1 MRRKKRRV
9 DNGDKMSKTLFSS
22 LHNHT
27 IFCDG
32 KDDME
37 TMCRA
42 AYEKKL
48 RAIGFSAHAPI
59 TKKTGI
65 ESDWH
70 LKDEKFDEYVEE
82 ALAAK
87 KRWRGKLE
95 VLFGFEVDYIK
106 GLRSARDSDITAAN
120 PDYLIG
126 SVHYLIPPNGKLV
139 QVDKLL
145 KPFTVDGPQEEF
157 SQGLNEGFGGDAPAL
172 MNSYYDAAAEMI
184 ALGGFEILGHAD
196 LVKKNC
202 LGKNLWPKES
212 EECRQREIARAAAK
226 TGIIVEA
233 NTGGINRKKINE
245 IYPSVTFLRFF
256 REYKVPVIITA
267 DAHQAEGIAGSYDIA
282 VQTLLSAGFSD
293 HIIIFRKRDKR
304 IIYKKEKL
312 HNLLAD

>member
-1 MRRKKRRV
+1 MK
-9 DNGDKMSKTLFSS
+9 KTLRFSS

-32 KDDME
+32 KDDIE

-42 AYEKKL
+42 AFEKKL
-48 RAIGFSAHAPI
+48 CALGFSAHAPI

-70 LKDEKFDEYVEE
+70 LKDDKFNEYVEQ

-95 VLFGFEVDYIK
+95 VLLGFEIDYIK
-106 GLRSARDSDITAAN
+106 GLRSALDRDITEVN

-126 SVHYLIPPNGKLV
+126 SVHYLIPANGA
-139 QVDKLL
+139 
-145 KPFTVDGPQEEF
+145 KPFTVDGPEEEF
-157 SQGLNEGFGGDAPAL
+157 LQGLKEGFNGDAQAL
-172 MNSYYDAAAEMI
+172 MNSYYDAQAEMI

-202 LGKNLWPKES
+202 IGKNLWPQ
-212 EECRQREIARAAAK
+212 EEEVYRQKEIAFAAGKA
-226 TGIIVEA
+226 GVIAEA

-245 IYPSVTFLRFF
+245 VYPSETFLRFF
-256 REYKVPVIITA
+256 RGNNVPVIITA
-267 DAHQAEGIAGSYDIA
+267 DAHCAEDIKGNYNIA
-282 VQTLLSAGFSD
+282 VKTLLSAGFSD
-293 HIIIFRKRDKR
+293 HVIIFRKNVKKK
-304 IIYKKEKL
+304 IYIKEKL
-312 HNLLAD
+312 LNFLAD

>member
-1 MRRKKRRV
+1 
-9 DNGDKMSKTLFSS
+9 MSKTPLFSS

-32 KDDME
+32 KDDIE

-42 AYEKKL
+42 AFEKKL
-48 RAIGFSAHAPI
+48 CAIGFSAHAPI

-70 LKDEKFDEYVEE
+70 LKDDKFEEYVEQT
-82 ALAAK
+82 LAAK
-87 KRWRGKLE
+87 KRWHGKLE
-95 VLFGFEVDYIK
+95 VLLGFEVDYIK
-106 GLRSARDSDITAAN
+106 GLRSAMDSDITAVN

-145 KPFTVDGPQEEF
+145 KPFTVDGPHEEF
-157 SQGLNEGFGGDAPAL
+157 SQGLNEGFGGDAQAL
-172 MNSYYDAAAEMI
+172 MHSYYDAVAEMT

-202 LGKNLWPKES
+202 LGKNYWPKES
-212 EECRQREIARAAAK
+212 EEGRQREIARAAAK
-226 TGIIVEA
+226 AGIIAEA

-245 IYPSVTFLRFF
+245 LYPSVTFLRFF
-256 REYKVPVIITA
+256 REYNVPVIITA
-267 DAHQAEGIAGSYDIA
+267 DAHCAEDIASSYDIA
-282 VQTLLSAGFSD
+282 AQTLLSADFSD
-293 HIIIFRKRDKR
+293 HVIFLQKKSKK

-312 HNLLAD
+312 HNLLADK

>member
-9 DNGDKMSKTLFSS
+9 DSGDKMSKTQFSS

-27 IFCDG
+27 ILCDG
-32 KDDME
+32 KDDIE

-42 AYEKKL
+42 AFEKKL

-65 ESDWH
+65 ESDWN
-70 LKDEKFDEYVEE
+70 LKDDKFNEYVEQ
-82 ALAAK
+82 ALEAK

-95 VLFGFEVDYIK
+95 VFFGFEIDYIK
-106 GLRSARDSDITAAN
+106 CLRSALDSDIKAVN

-126 SVHYLIPPNGKLV
+126 SVHYLIPANGA
-139 QVDKLL
+139 

-157 SQGLNEGFGGDAPAL
+157 LQGLNEGFGGDAQAL
-172 MNSYYDAAAEMI
+172 MHSYYDAVAEMT

-202 LGKNLWPKES
+202 QGEKYWPEES
-212 EECRQREIARAAAK
+212 EICRQREIARAAGEA
-226 TGIIVEA
+226 GVIVEA

-245 IYPSVTFLRFF
+245 LYPSVTFLRFF
-256 REYKVPVIITA
+256 REYNVPVIITA
-267 DAHQAEGIAGSYDIA
+267 DAHCAADIAGSYDIA

-293 HIIIFRKRDKR
+293 HITIFRKSGKK
-304 IIYKKEKL
+304 IIYNKEKL
-312 HNLLAD
+312 HNLLADK

>member
-1 MRRKKRRV
+1 MKRT
-9 DNGDKMSKTLFSS
+9 KQFSS

-32 KDDME
+32 KDDIE

-48 RAIGFSAHAPI
+48 CALGFSAHAPI
-59 TKKTGI
+59 AKKTGI

-70 LKDEKFDEYVEE
+70 LKDDKFNDYVEQVLE
-82 ALAAK
+82 AK
-87 KRWRGKLE
+87 KRWQGKLE
-95 VLFGFEVDYIK
+95 VLLGFEIDYIK
-106 GLRSARDSDITAAN
+106 GLRSALDSDITEVN

-126 SVHYLIPPNGKLV
+126 SVHYLIPANGA
-139 QVDKLL
+139 

-157 SQGLNEGFGGDAPAL
+157 SQGLNEGFGGDAQAL
-172 MNSYYDAAAEMI
+172 MNSYYDAVAEMI

-202 LGKNLWPKES
+202 LGKNLWPQEI
-212 EECRQREIARAAAK
+212 ENCRQREIARAAAK
-226 TGIIVEA
+226 ADVIAEA

-245 IYPSVTFLRFF
+245 IYPSETFLRFF
-256 REYKVPVIITA
+256 RENNVPVIITA
-267 DAHQAEGIAGSYDIA
+267 DAHSAADIAGNYDIA

-293 HIIIFRKRDKR
+293 HVIIFRKNDNKVKY
-304 IIYKKEKL
+304 IKEKL
-312 HNLLAD
+312 LNFLAD

>member
-1 MRRKKRRV
+1 MK
-9 DNGDKMSKTLFSS
+9 KTLRFSS

-32 KDDME
+32 KDDIE

-48 RAIGFSAHAPI
+48 CAVGFSAHAPI

-70 LKDEKFDEYVEE
+70 MKDEVFGKYAEHV
-82 ALAAK
+82 LAAK

-95 VLFGFEVDYIK
+95 VLLGFEIDYIK
-106 GLRSARDSDITAAN
+106 GLRSALDKDITEVN
-120 PDYLIG
+120 PDFLIG
-126 SVHYLIPPNGKLV
+126 SVHYLIPANGA
-139 QVDKLL
+139 

-157 SQGLNEGFGGDAPAL
+157 SQGLNEGFNGDAQAL
-172 MNSYYDAAAEMI
+172 MNSYYDAQLEMI

-202 LGKNLWPKES
+202 IGKNLWPR
-212 EECRQREIARAAAK
+212 EEEVYRQKEIARAAGNA
-226 TGIIVEA
+226 GVIAEV

-245 IYPSVTFLRFF
+245 VYPSETFLRVFC
-256 REYKVPVIITA
+256 ENNVPVIITA
-267 DAHQAEGIAGSYDIA
+267 DAHSAAEIKGNYNIA
-282 VQTLLSAGFSD
+282 VKTILSAGFSD
-293 HIIIFRKRDKR
+293 HVIIFRKNTKK
-304 IIYKKEKL
+304 IKYVKEKL
-312 HNLLAD
+312 LIFLAD